1 MLPAG
6 GPKLHGRL
14 CLPTV
19 EIMNKMAQARP
30 RLGHYVIMSTAAK
43 STADPV
49 ARLKRGRGR
58 RSNKHT
64 RTHSLPFV
72 LYTYGASLAGVA
84 ALACRGRTKKN

>member
-19 EIMNKMAQARP
+19 VGI
-30 RLGHYVIMSTAAK
+30 IITAAK